1 MGEDYAQDIEDF
13 REDLISIIERF
24 FGDHW
29 SMQIVATNNHYEN
42 IGIQKEPGKREG
54 GPLLN
59 FTDITNNM
67 VRFKFAVEFHE
78 TGRQKVF
85 TFLNFI
91 SRIYGLIRR
100 PTSANKLPKSDE
112 IRDSG
117 RLEIYPFVNDEVGF
131 VWPGGDNGDC
141 IISSSAYEFRYK
153 KDVSAQKKSEIATVY
168 SGRMEAIDL
177 TRELPEP
184 FEYAT
189 YKKLCWEWIRRRI
202 PN

>member
-1 MGEDYAQDIEDF
+1 MKEKLFESILDDLSSEDNKSSVQTIANQIKGDNQNITYSQWYTNISNGDYEQMFCISHHFMGEDYAQDIEDF

-29 SMQIVATNNHYEN
+29 SMQIVATNNHYED
-42 IGIQKEPGKREG
+42 IGIQKEPDKREG

-59 FTDITNNM
+59 FTDMTNNM

-85 TFLNFI
+85 TFLNFV
-91 SRIYGLIRR
+91 SRIYGIIRR

-112 IRDSG
+112 IKDFG

-131 VWPGGDNGDC
+131 V
-141 IISSSAYEFRYK
+141 
-153 KDVSAQKKSEIATVY
+153 
-168 SGRMEAIDL
+168 
-177 TRELPEP
+177 
-184 FEYAT
+184 
-189 YKKLCWEWIRRRI
+189 
-202 PN
+202 